1 MSEFI
6 DKLVTITYIKEALSN
21 TYNELIMSNMYFD
34 CMELINEVE
43 KDIILKLTSSTNLKD
58 IVNND

>member
-21 TYNELIMSNMYFD
+21 TYNELIMSNTYFD

-43 KDIILKLTSSTNLKD
+43 KDIILKLTSSTSLKD